1 MLFVSTFVLEPA
13 LVFAKLLLVKYRGT
27 ASAFAVSPI
36 AKKNWILAAFSRICH
51 RLNVCLLPRLG
62 CLTLILENDSCLSQ
76 SSVQPE
82 CAEPPVLSPQM
93 AKVPLQRLPRI

>member
-36 AKKNWILAAFSRICH
+36 AKKKIGF
-51 RLNVCLLPRLG
+51 LL
-62 CLTLILENDSCLSQ
+62 LS
-76 SSVQPE
+76 VGF
-82 CAEPPVLSPQM
+82 ATG
-93 AKVPLQRLPRI
+93 